1 MAGTVVHMSTNIYL
15 DQREA
20 DLWLA
25 YRRMNRV
32 VQAAIN
38 ADLMNDSGLSESDYD
53 VLSNLSEDGNDRMR
67 ILDLG
72 SRLRWSKSRISN
84 HLTRM
89 EKRGLVT
96 RETCDTDGRGAFVQL
111 TSEPGGTVIELEGR
125 AVVCVVPMPSG
136 GDTDDGPWTPTKHDR
151 RCELVDKEMA
161 GTLELSEAVE
171 LAQRNKAEGRRTA
184 LVQMERDNWQ
194 LI

>member
-1 MAGTVVHMSTNIYL
+1 MSTNIYL

-72 SRLRWSKSRISN
+72 SRLRWSKSRVSN

-111 TSEPGGTVIELEGR
+111 TSDGR
-125 AVVCVVPMPSG
+125 QTIVDAAPSHVRSVRNHFLAYL
-136 GDTDDGPWTPTKHDR
+136 TQHQREQLQEIAKHF
-151 RCELVDKEMA
+151 VDQPPS
-161 GTLELSEAVE
+161 TL
-171 LAQRNKAEGRRTA
+171 
-184 LVQMERDNWQ
+184 
-194 LI
+194 

>member
-1 MAGTVVHMSTNIYL
+1 MSTNIYL

-20 DLWLA
+20 ELWLA

-38 ADLMNDSGLSESDYD
+38 ADLMNDSGLSELDYD
-53 VLSNLSEDGNDRMR
+53 VLSNLSEDDNDRMR

-72 SRLRWSKSRISN
+72 NRLRWSKSRISN

-111 TSEPGGTVIELEGR
+111 TSDGR
-125 AVVCVVPMPSG
+125 QTIVDAAPS
-136 GDTDDGPWTPTKHDR
+136 HVQSVRSNFLDR
-151 RCELVDKEMA
+151 LTEQQRDALQEIARHLV
-161 GTLELSEAVE
+161 
-171 LAQRNKAEGRRTA
+171 
-184 LVQMERDNWQ
+184 
-194 LI
+194 

>member
-1 MAGTVVHMSTNIYL
+1 MSTNIYL

-20 DLWLA
+20 ELWLA

-53 VLSNLSEDGNDRMR
+53 VLSNLSEDDNDRMR

-72 SRLRWSKSRISN
+72 NRLRWSKSRISN

-111 TSEPGGTVIELEGR
+111 TSDGR
-125 AVVCVVPMPSG
+125 QTIVDAAPS
-136 GDTDDGPWTPTKHDR
+136 HVQSVRSNFLDR
-151 RCELVDKEMA
+151 LTEQQRDALQEIARHLV
-161 GTLELSEAVE
+161 
-171 LAQRNKAEGRRTA
+171 
-184 LVQMERDNWQ
+184 
-194 LI
+194 

>member
-1 MAGTVVHMSTNIYL
+1 MWTIGGVTIVYVSTNIYL
-15 DQREA
+15 DEREVE
-20 DLWLA
+20 LWPA

-53 VLSNLSEDGNDRMR
+53 VLSNLSGDGNDRMR

-72 SRLRWSKSRISN
+72 NRLRWSKSRISN

-111 TSEPGGTVIELEGR
+111 TSDGRQTVVD
-125 AVVCVVPMPSG
+125 AAPS
-136 GDTDDGPWTPTKHDR
+136 HVRSVRNNFLDR
-151 RCELVDKEMA
+151 LTE
-161 GTLELSEAVE
+161 
-171 LAQRNKAEGRRTA
+171 QQRTA
-184 LVQMERDNWQ
+184 LQEIARHFVDQPPGA
-194 LI
+194 L